1 MANDKI
7 KDPRQY
13 ECDLSEEELRR
24 VRAFAKSGLGER
36 AIRSMFGLSKGQLK
50 RIVKGG

>member
-1 MANDKI
+1 MANEKL
-7 KDPRQY
+7 KNTKQY
-13 ECDLSEEELRR
+13 EHSLSDEDLRR
-24 VRAFAKSGLGER
+24 VKVFAKNRLGGR